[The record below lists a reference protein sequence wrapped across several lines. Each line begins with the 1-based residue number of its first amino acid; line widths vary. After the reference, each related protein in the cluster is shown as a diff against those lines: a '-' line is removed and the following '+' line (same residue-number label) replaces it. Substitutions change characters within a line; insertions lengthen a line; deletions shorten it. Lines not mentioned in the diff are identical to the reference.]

1 MNVPAPIQPALPRL
15 AASQS
20 PGGELRHQAEVW
32 VAQTFFGQML
42 KQMRD
47 SPFRSDLFD
56 GGRGGQAFNQ
66 MFDGVIAQRLTRG
79 TGSRLVDPIVRKLEA
94 GRAYRRT
101 EPTPPSRGDARAEA
115 RADARHAPTDPRRDR
130 YEPSGDVE
138 QRALADAA

>member
-20 PGGELRHQAEVW
+20 PDGELRHQAEVW

-101 EPTPPSRGDARAEA
+101 SSATPPTPQSGDARAE
-115 RADARHAPTDPRRDR
+115 ARHAPTDPRRDR
-130 YEPSGDVE
+130 YEPSGDGE